1 MDEKINKIAK
11 IVGIIIGISLVLGM
25 SYAVFRKTT
34 TGEKENVVSAGKL
47 DVKIENEQNEMNLTN
62 ALPQREKDGMKNT
75 PYTFDIAN
83 RGNIN
88 AMYDLYVEIDNTSTL
103 DASLVRYYLTVVED
117 GTEKQVTP
125 ESFLLGDEKEST
137 KEGKSAYK
145 IDTRY
150 LDVNKANQYKLYFWL
165 DYDATKEQAAGK
177 TFKAN
182 IRVDSEQIYKGNKL
196 VKQVDVSEN
205 NDGSV
210 MAYMYANGTV
220 VIKGTGKV
228 QAGLADSI
236 KFQKDET
243 KIVENYKKVLASK
256 GYDTSSVHTMED
268 LDTLIQQMTEENPNF
283 SEEMN
288 DQLTFIVGKDTLKQ
302 LGKDSDSVTDYAS
315 LIVYLQI
322 IGYADEKGN
331 MNEDTDFY
339 KIFEAK
345 VESDYTVEPI
355 SPSNIILEE
364 GITNIPD
371 GLYKYNEEITTVK
384 IPKSVTSIGSSAF
397 EGCTNLKAVDIPS
410 GVTSIGYNAFY
421 RCANLKNIILPSN
434 LTTLGSGAF
443 KECKNLKTITIP
455 SNVTTISSDT
465 FNGCSSLEK
474 VSLPSTITQIASSA
488 FESCTSL
495 QNITIPDGV
504 TQIASSAFKNCTSL
518 QNITIPD
525 GVTTIE
531 ATTFFDCR
539 GLKKIVLPSKLTFIG
554 YEAFALCKSLEEIT
568 LPSTL
573 TKLKDANAF
582 YACDS
587 LKNIFVEEGNTN
599 YTSIDG
605 VLYDKKITRLVAFPS
620 GKDTLDIP
628 ESVSSISSR
637 AFGGCAKLTSVVLP
651 SNITS
656 LGEAT
661 FADSS
666 IENIEF
672 SPNISSL
679 GYYLFQGS
687 NRLESIVIPSTIK
700 DMGMGAFHG
709 CRGLKRVEIKGAT
722 NIGDNTFMNCTN
734 LVEVKLPPT
743 LTTLSDRDDSA
754 FYGCTGLLSITIP
767 SSITSLSADFFGTMD
782 NLISIEVEA
791 GNATY
796 KSIDGIVYTKDGT
809 TLLRC
814 PKGKKSVTVAEGTT
828 TLGTKSFF
836 GTSLNSLTLPN
847 SLTTIR
853 VEAFRWSTLPTITI
867 PNTVTSV
874 ENSAFGNWKANQTI
888 NVDNT
893 EAYVNTN
900 WNSAWKEYNEATI
913 NYLRS

>member
-11 IVGIIIGISLVLGM
+11 ILGIIIGISLVLGM
-25 SYAVFRKTT
+25 SYAVFRKST

-125 ESFLLGDEKEST
+125 ESFLLGDEKENT
-137 KEGKSAYK
+137 KEGKKSYK

-182 IRVDSEQIYKGNKL
+182 IRVDSEQIYKENKL

-268 LDTLIQQMTEENPNF
+268 LETLIQQMMEENPNF

-315 LIVYLQI
+315 LIVYLQS

-339 KIFEAK
+339 KAFEEN
-345 VESDYTVEPI
+345 VEAGYSAEPI

-421 RCANLKNIILPSN
+421 RCSNLKNITLPSN
-434 LTTLGSGAF
+434 LTTLGSYAF
-443 KECKNLKTITIP
+443 YECKNLKTITIP
-455 SNVTTISSDT
+455 SNVTTIGSDT
-465 FNGCSSLEK
+465 FNGCSNLET
-474 VSLPSTITQIASSA
+474 VSLPS
-488 FESCTSL
+488 SL
-495 QNITIPDGV
+495 QKI
-504 TQIASSAFKNCTSL
+504 SSNAFSGCTCL
-518 QNITIPD
+518 QSVTIPD
-525 GVTTIE
+525 GVTTIGE
-531 ATTFFDCR
+531 YAFGGCKS
-539 GLKKIVLPSKLTFIG
+539 LKSLSLPSKLTSIG
-554 YEAFALCKSLEEIT
+554 SGAFGGCKSLETVT
-568 LPSTL
+568 LPSSL
-573 TKLKDANAF
+573 TSLADGNVFTSCDNLK
-582 YACDS
+582 S
-587 LKNIFVEEGNTN
+587 IFVEEGNTN

-605 VLYDKKITRLVAFPS
+605 VLYNKRVTRLLAFPA
-620 GKDTLDIP
+620 GKEMVDIP
-628 ESVSSISSR
+628 ESVKYIGKW
-637 AFGGCAKLTSVVLP
+637 AFYGCIKLTNVVLP

-656 LGEAT
+656 LGESA
-661 FADSS
+661 FSSSS
-666 IENIEF
+666 IESIEF
-672 SPNISSL
+672 SSNMTSL
-679 GYYLFQGS
+679 GPYSFQGC
-687 NRLESIVIPSTIK
+687 NNLENVIIPSTIK
-700 DMGMGAFHG
+700 DMGYGAFYY
-709 CRGLKRVEIKGAT
+709 CRGLKKVVIEGAT
-722 NIGDNTFMNCTN
+722 SIGYDTFMNCTN
-734 LVEVKLPPT
+734 LVEVSLPST
-743 LTTLSDRDDSA
+743 LTTLSNNV
-754 FYGCTGLLSITIP
+754 FYGCTSLLSITIP
-767 SSITSLSADFFGTMD
+767 SSITSLSAEPFRGAS
-782 NLISIEVEA
+782 NLSSIEVDA
-791 GNATY
+791 GNTTY
-796 KSIDGIVYTKDGT
+796 KSIDGVVYTKDGT

-814 PKGKKSVTVAEGTT
+814 PEGKKSVIIADGTT
-828 TLGTKSFF
+828 TIGVNSFYN
-836 GTSLNSLTLPN
+836 TSLSSITIPN
-847 SLTTIR
+847 SVTVIKR
-853 VEAFRWSTLPTITI
+853 QAFAFSTLPTITI

-874 ENSAFGNWKANQTI
+874 ENSAFDNWKANQTI

-893 EAYVNTN
+893 EAYINAN
-900 WNSAWKEYNEATI
+900 WNSTWKEYNEATI